1 MRGSQLAEKQNLI
14 LVYTKYEFGKTN
26 NGEIILIDEI
36 HTPDSSR
43 YFYKNGYEQ
52 RQLNREPQKQLSKE
66 FVRQWLISRG
76 FQGLDGQKPPEMT
89 DDFINTISER
99 YIELYEKIMGEKFQK
114 ENIDNISE
122 RISKN
127 LTNYL

>member
-1 MRGSQLAEKQNLI
+1 
-14 LVYTKYEFGKTN
+14 
-26 NGEIILIDEI
+26 
-36 HTPDSSR
+36 
-43 YFYKNGYEQ
+43 
-52 RQLNREPQKQLSKE
+52 
-66 FVRQWLISRG
+66 
-76 FQGLDGQKPPEMT
+76 MT
-89 DDFINTISER
+89 DDFVNTISER